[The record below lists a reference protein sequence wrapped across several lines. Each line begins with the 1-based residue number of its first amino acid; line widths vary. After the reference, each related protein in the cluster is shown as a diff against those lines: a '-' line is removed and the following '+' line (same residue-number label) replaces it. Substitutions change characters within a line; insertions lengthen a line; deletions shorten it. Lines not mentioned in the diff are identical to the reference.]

1 MAKKVIQTQVRAD
14 CRTCAKAGPE
24 KEFVCFCSVLQ
35 VGRTVGIRKCN
46 YYVAR

>member
-1 MAKKVIQTQVRAD
+1 MAKKTTKTEVRAD

-24 KEFVCFCSVLQ
+24 KEFMCFCAVLNANRA
-35 VGRTVGIRKCN
+35 VGVRKCN